1 MQLNRT
7 TDSQYLIP
15 AVKASESIWIAW
27 FDKVISFM
35 TSIQDPPAADY
46 PPRPSEPSD
55 DDHRTFG

>member
-7 TDSQYLIP
+7 DEFQYLIP

-35 TSIQDPPAADY
+35 TSIQDSCWRLSPA
-46 PPRPSEPSD
+46 SSGPSD
-55 DDHRTFG
+55 DDHRIFG